1 MSNLKSYTGKEL
13 MTILVSLGFSIERT
27 KGSHHFLTHPDGRA
41 TVIPVHSGETIG
53 IGLFMKI
60 LKDIEISK
68 TEFMKL
74 NI

>member
-13 MTILVSLGFSIERT
+13 LTIHESLGFKLDRT
-27 KGSHHFLTHPDGRA
+27 KGSHHFLKHPDGRV
-41 TVIPVHSGETIG
+41 TVIPIHSGETIG

-68 TEFMKL
+68 EEFMKL
-74 NI
+74 K